1 MGMVLGL
8 KAFCDEVVFPHFHHL
23 FILHQERFQDF
34 TVFQE
39 CVIDFSDDVITHFS
53 QLVVVGV
60 AAEVITE
67 LLVGSPINWIST
79 VQATSFVLLE
89 KIFSRHVLSILCI
102 VIGQTVFVTISNI
115 NHSADLSDLIVFIRL
130 QLVLFGIN

>member
-1 MGMVLGL
+1 
-8 KAFCDEVVFPHFHHL
+8 
-23 FILHQERFQDF
+23 
-34 TVFQE
+34 
-39 CVIDFSDDVITHFS
+39 
-53 QLVVVGV
+53 VGV

>member
-1 MGMVLGL
+1 MVLGL
-8 KAFCDEVVFPHFHHL
+8 KAFCDEVVFPHFHPL